1 MTAKSIILFGMDQG
15 LPTKLHL
22 ELTERCNAACPMC
35 ARRDDGGQ
43 MNPQLADREI
53 TLALFEHFFHIEFL
67 QQLIELRL
75 CGNFGDPA
83 VAQDS
88 LAICEHFRGINPS
101 AALLMHTNGSV
112 RSSEWW
118 FRLGRLFKG
127 NHDAMLF
134 AIDGL
139 QDTHAVYRRNT
150 SWERIIENADS
161 FMRGGGNAH
170 WVFLVFEH
178 NQHQVEEARTLA
190 KTLGFR
196 QFTLKFTKRFRSHRT
211 GKLRAQHPIKDQTQS
226 VIGYIKP
233 PSIPTY
239 RNPVVTEDNLAPEGE
254 VCCRAILNSEIYVSA
269 EGLVFPCCWTASA
282 IYPATTVEPS
292 GEIWDL
298 VRQCGGKEALSL
310 KTNTLKDILSANRL
324 LTGLAARWQNT
335 SAHGPA
341 VCVRICSQTLDAFK
355 AQFQHERL

>member
-1 MTAKSIILFGMDQG
+1 MLFGMDPR
-15 LPTKLHL
+15 LPHKLHL

-35 ARRDDGGQ
+35 ARRVDGGQ
-43 MNPQLADREI
+43 LNPHLADREI
-53 TLALFEHFFHIEFL
+53 TRALFEQFFNREFL
-67 QQLIELRL
+67 QHLIELRL

-83 VAQDS
+83 VAQDT
-88 LAICEHFRGINPS
+88 LAICEHFRAINPS
-101 AALLMHTNGSV
+101 AALIMHTNGSV

-127 NHDAMLF
+127 KHDAVLF
-134 AIDGL
+134 ALDGL
-139 QDTHAVYRRNT
+139 QDTHSVYRRDT
-150 SWERIIENADS
+150 SWQRIIENADA

-178 NQHQVEEARTLA
+178 NQHQVDEARTLA

-211 GKLRAQHPIKDQTQS
+211 GKLRSRYPIKDQTQA

-239 RNPVVTEDNLAPEGE
+239 LNPVVTEGSLTHIGE

-282 IYPATTVEPS
+282 IYPATTTEDR
-292 GEIWDL
+292 GEIGDL
-298 VRQCGGKEALSL
+298 IRLAGGKETISL
-310 KTNTLKDILSANRL
+310 KNHSLNDILQANTF
-324 LTGLAARWQNT
+324 LTGLASRWHHN
-335 SAHGPA
+335 AEPGPA
-341 VCVRICSQTLDAFK
+341 ICVRICGQTVDAFK
-355 AQFQHERL
+355 AQFQHQRL

>member
-1 MTAKSIILFGMDQG
+1 MLKSIMLFGMDQG
-15 LPTKLHL
+15 LPKKLHL

-43 MNPQLADREI
+43 MNPHLADREI
-53 TLALFEHFFHIEFL
+53 TLTLFRHFFHTAFL
-67 QQLIELRL
+67 RQLTELRL

-83 VAQDS
+83 VAQDA
-88 LAICEHFRGINPS
+88 LAICEHFRTINPN
-101 AALLMHTNGSV
+101 ADLIMHTNGSV
-112 RSSEWW
+112 RTAEWW
-118 FRLGRLFKG
+118 YRLGRLFKG
-127 NHDAMLF
+127 KHDAVLF

-139 QDTHAVYRRNT
+139 QDTHAVYRRHT

-196 QFTLKFTKRFRSHRT
+196 QFTLKFTKRFRSHLT
-211 GKLRAQHPIKDQTQS
+211 GKLRSQYPIKDQTHN

-239 RNPVVTEDNLAPEGE
+239 RNPAETEDTLAKTGD

-282 IYPATTVEPS
+282 IYPANTLEPG
-292 GEIWDL
+292 GEIWDFL
-298 VRQCGGKEALSL
+298 RQCGGKEALSL
-310 KTNTLKDILSANRL
+310 KTNTLNDILLANKF
-324 LTGLAARWQNT
+324 LTGLASRWQNKFEQ
-335 SAHGPA
+335 GPA
-341 VCVRICSQTLDAFK
+341 VCVRICSKTVDAFK
-355 AQFQHERL
+355 TQFQHERL